1 MALRNVLKQNDPVLR
16 KKSKVVT
23 VFDASLASL
32 FKDMEDTL
40 RKEDGAGISAVQV
53 GVLKRAFIIIDKKE
67 LVYVVN
73 PEIISTKGRYKDLI
87 EGCLSVPN
95 KCGEVERP
103 NEVVAKYQDLK
114 GNFIE
119 RTFVGFSAKA
129 FCHEY
134 DHLDGI
140 LYIDR
145 ATRMFDSYED
155 YYDYKDKLERLE
167 NKDKNKKKK
176 K

>member
-16 KKSKVVT
+16 KKSKEVT
-23 VFDASLASL
+23 VFDSSLVNL

-40 RKEDGAGISAVQV
+40 KKEDGAGISAVQV

-73 PEIISTKGRYKDLI
+73 PQILSTKGKYKNLI

-103 NEVVAKYQDLK
+103 NEVVAKFQDLN
-114 GNFIE
+114 GNFVE

-140 LYIDR
+140 LYIDK
-145 ATRMFDSYED
+145 AIRMFDSYDE
-155 YYDYKDKLERLE
+155 YYDYQDKLARLE
-167 NKDKNKKKK
+167 RKARKENKK
-176 K
+176 

>member
-16 KKSKVVT
+16 KKSKEVT
-23 VFDASLASL
+23 LFDSSLVNL

-40 RKEDGAGISAVQV
+40 KKEDGAGISAVQV
-53 GVLKRAFIIIDKKE
+53 GVLKRAFIVLDKKE

-73 PEIISTKGRYKDLI
+73 PVIISTKGKYKNLI
-87 EGCLSVPN
+87 EGCLSVPG

-114 GNFIE
+114 GNFVE

-129 FCHEY
+129 FCHEF

-140 LYIDR
+140 LYIDK
-145 ATRMFDSYED
+145 ALRMFDSYED
-155 YYDYKDKLERLE
+155 YYDYQDKLARLE
-167 NKDKNKKKK
+167 NKEKKKK